1 MVGLFAC
8 AGRTLDLT
16 GKQQSVATDMSMRS
30 SGPRARSSAA
40 AMNALAQQQPATDHQ
55 SVRRSSRRL
64 SSLLSPGLLGIGQE
78 EHLARLGSSAPATA
92 ASEQWAPGSADSFDA
107 PTEAGHG
114 VYRVDS
120 EFGSPPGHSAANA
133 FGRSPTTG
141 ELQSKPATTC
151 SNPLETENGDRL

>member
-1 MVGLFAC
+1 M
-8 AGRTLDLT
+8 DLT
-16 GKQQSVATDMSMRS
+16 GKQHSMATDTFMRS

-40 AMNALAQQQPATDHQ
+40 NVNALAQQQPATDHQ

-64 SSLLSPGLLGIGQE
+64 SSLLSPGLLGIGQD
-78 EHLARLGSSAPATA
+78 PATA
-92 ASEQWAPGSADSFDA
+92 ASEQWAPESADSFDA
-107 PTEAGHG
+107 PTETGHG

-120 EFGSPPGHSAANA
+120 EFGSPPGHSAANT

-141 ELQSKPATTC
+141 ELQSMPATTC